1 MDIPTLPAGWLHRP
15 GDAPSDDLDL
25 AVLLLNSVDLLD
37 DPPDR
42 LTVDWYR
49 AVLTQAGHPDLAAA
63 LRPADLNP
71 LRRLRE
77 RLRPVFTA
85 GSPTEAAT
93 LLNPLLAE
101 GHAIPMLTENDDG
114 TVALRVAPTAT
125 GYPALAA
132 RLPAAL
138 AASVAARIS
147 PSSECPRARPFSGR
161 AGSGLST
168 GRSPGATTR
177 PTTADPVRGFRTRR
191 GRQRRS
197 CVLPARAGAPGVRW
211 GPCR

>member
-25 AVLLLNSVDLLD
+25 AVLLLNSVDLLA

-42 LTVDWYR
+42 LTVDWYS

-63 LRPADLNP
+63 LHPADLTP

-85 GSPTEAAT
+85 SSAVEAAT

-101 GHAIPMLTENDDG
+101 GQAIPMLTANDDG
-114 TVALRVAPTAT
+114 KIVLRVAPTAT

-138 AASVAARIS
+138 ATSVATHGVTRLGTCDAGPCACVYVDRT
-147 PSSECPRARPFSGR
+147 RSGR
-161 AGSGLST
+161 RRYCCDLCNDRAAAAAY
-168 GRSPGATTR
+168 RS
-177 PTTADPVRGFRTRR
+177 RR
-191 GRQRRS
+191 R
-197 CVLPARAGAPGVRW
+197 V
-211 GPCR
+211 